1 MKIVDLRATPVTV
14 PAEAPWRWSMGIETG
29 TTRTIIELITDEG
42 IVGIGE
48 TYGGARTI
56 EALAIAKPFIVG
68 LDPLETGLLQHRL
81 GVFCIGYEM
90 SVPPLVR
97 AGIEMA
103 CLDAAGKALYRPVAS
118 LLGGAVR
125 DGVDVASY
133 LFYRYASEDGR
144 LPAVDSAET
153 ILDRANELHQRNGH
167 RVHKLKGGVL
177 APMEEYRALQLLR
190 DRFPDDPLVWDPNAA
205 WSVETTIR
213 VGRRLTADGF
223 ELQFLEDPCNW
234 LEGMSQARAAIG
246 IPFATNMCL
255 IGPDQ
260 LAPGIRA
267 RSVDVIL
274 ADVHFWGGFRA
285 NQKMAAV
292 CEAFGLGV
300 GMHSD
305 RELGISTAAMIHLAC
320 ALPNLNYAIDSHYH
334 DQADDIITAPWAYRD
349 GRFELPTGPGL
360 GVEIDRDK
368 LAFYHRHFLD
378 NLEVNEFYD
387 PYRPGWVPALPIF

>member
-1 MKIVDLRATPVTV
+1 MKIVDIKATPVTV
-14 PAEAPWRWSMGIETG
+14 PAEAPWRWSMGVETG
-29 TTRTIIELITDEG
+29 TTRTIIELVTDEG

-48 TYGGARTI
+48 TYGGARTV
-56 EALAIAKPFIVG
+56 EALNVAKPFIVG
-68 LDPLETGLLQHRL
+68 LDPLETGVLQYRL
-81 GVFCIGYEM
+81 GVFCVGYEM
-90 SVPPLVR
+90 NVPPLVR

-103 CLDAAGKALYRPVAS
+103 CLDAAGKALQRPVAS

-125 DGVDVASY
+125 DAVDVASY
-133 LFYRYASEDGR
+133 LFYRYASSDGA
-144 LPAVDSAET
+144 LPAVDSPEA
-153 ILDRANELHQRNGH
+153 ILDRANQLHERNGH
-167 RVHKLKGGVL
+167 RVHKLKGGVFS
-177 APMEEYRALQLLR
+177 PMEEYRALELLR

-213 VGRRLTADGF
+213 VGRRLDSDGF
-223 ELQFLEDPCNW
+223 DLQFLEDPCNW
-234 LEGMSQARAAIG
+234 LEGMSQARAAVA

-255 IGPDQ
+255 IAPEQ

-274 ADVHFWGGFRA
+274 ADVHYWGGFRA

-305 RELGISTAAMIHLAC
+305 RELGISTAAMVHLAC
-320 ALPNLNYAIDSHYH
+320 SLPNLNYAIDSHYH
-334 DQADDIITAPWAYRD
+334 DQADDVITEPWTYRD
-349 GRFELPTGPGL
+349 GRFELPRGPGL

-368 LAFYHRHFLD
+368 LDHYHRNFLE
-378 NLEVNEFYD
+378 NVEVNEFYD
-387 PYRPGWVPALPIF
+387 PFRPGWVPALPIF

>member
-1 MKIVDLRATPVTV
+1 
-14 PAEAPWRWSMGIETG
+14 
-29 TTRTIIELITDEG
+29 
-42 IVGIGE
+42 
-48 TYGGARTI
+48 
-56 EALAIAKPFIVG
+56 
-68 LDPLETGLLQHRL
+68 LDR
-81 GVFCIGYEM
+81 
-90 SVPPLVR
+90 S
-97 AGIEMA
+97 
-103 CLDAAGKALYRPVAS
+103 VAS

-144 LPAVDSAET
+144 LPAVDSAEA
-153 ILDRANELHQRNGH
+153 ILDRANELVERNGH
-167 RVHKLKGGVL
+167 RSHKLKGGVL
-177 APMEEYRALQLLR
+177 SPVEEYRALKLLR

-223 ELQFLEDPCNW
+223 ELQWLEDPCPW
-234 LEGMSQARAAIG
+234 LEGMSQARATTG

-255 IGPDQ
+255 IGPEQ

-292 CEAFGLGV
+292 VEAFNLGL

-305 RELGISTAAMIHLAC
+305 RELGISTAAMVHLAC
-320 ALPNLNYAIDSHYH
+320 SIPNLTYPIDSHYH
-334 DQADDIITAPWAYRD
+334 DQADDIITKPWVYRA
-349 GRFELPTGPGL
+349 GRFDLPEGPGL
-360 GVEIDRDK
+360 GVELDRDK
-368 LAFYHRHFLD
+368 LDFYHRHFLE
-378 NLEVNEFYD
+378 NVEVNEFYD